1 MRIGVLGAGAV
12 GGTIA
17 ALLDRAGHDVE
28 VTARGEHL
36 ASIRRGG
43 LHLDG
48 AFGEHVAW
56 LRSGETLDLRPELL
70 FLCTKAQDA
79 ENALRENRRTIEG
92 VTVVVVQNGLDG
104 VAAAARMLK
113 DSECLGALA
122 MYAASYL
129 RPGAVTVTTDGPT
142 YLGRPGRPADEAVR
156 SAAAVLGA
164 VMPVEVTDEFL
175 GVQWTKLLV
184 NQVNALPAIT
194 GLSVQETIADT
205 GLRRILARSWREA
218 ARTGLGA
225 GVHFG
230 EINGL
235 GHTRIRMLAAAP
247 LAVVESVPRAMA
259 KRMGDVPNP
268 GSTLQSIRRG
278 QPSEIDHLAGAVVRA
293 AQRNGR
299 DAPVNAALVE
309 LVHEV
314 ERTGA
319 FLPAATV
326 VERLRSV

>member
-1 MRIGVLGAGAV
+1 MRIGVLGAGAI

-36 ASIRRGG
+36 TSIRRGG
-43 LHLDG
+43 LQLDG
-48 AFGEHVAW
+48 AFGEHTAW
-56 LRSGETLDLRPELL
+56 LRAGETLDLRPELV

-79 ENALRENRRTIEG
+79 ENALRENRRTVDG

-122 MYAASYL
+122 LYAASYL
-129 RPGAVTVTTDGPT
+129 RPGAVTVTAGGPT
-142 YLGRPGRPADEAVR
+142 YLGRPGRPVDETVR

-194 GLSVQETIADT
+194 GLSVQETIADQ
-205 GLRRILARSWREA
+205 GLRRVLARSLREA
-218 ARTGLGA
+218 ARTGLDA
-225 GVHFG
+225 GIRFG
-230 EINGL
+230 EIQGL
-235 GHTRIRMLAAAP
+235 SHGRIRLLATSP
-247 LAVVESVPRAMA
+247 LALVEAVPRAMA

-299 DAPVNAALVE
+299 DAPVNAALVD

-314 ERTGA
+314 ERSGA
-319 FLPAATV
+319 FLAPTAV
-326 VERLRSV
+326 VERLRDV